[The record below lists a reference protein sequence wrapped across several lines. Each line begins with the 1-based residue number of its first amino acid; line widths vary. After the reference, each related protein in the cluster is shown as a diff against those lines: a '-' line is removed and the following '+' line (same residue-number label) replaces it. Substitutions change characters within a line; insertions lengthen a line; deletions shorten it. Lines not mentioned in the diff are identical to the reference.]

1 MSIFASILRSVY
13 KLSGAKKA
21 FALPEDAL
29 RKEIEKQ
36 NRHRGVFT
44 PTDHKAY
51 YETIAVNGFPAQ
63 SRAGDHAVIKTVSA
77 RHSVRTANGFFSFH
91 GSSSVFQSSHDLF
104 RSHFFKMSTIF
115 AKSSFASLKIGS
127 IQ

>member
-44 PTDHKAY
+44 PTDRKAC
-51 YETIAVNGFPAQ
+51 YETI
-63 SRAGDHAVIKTVSA
+63 
-77 RHSVRTANGFFSFH
+77 
-91 GSSSVFQSSHDLF
+91 
-104 RSHFFKMSTIF
+104 
-115 AKSSFASLKIGS
+115 
-127 IQ
+127 

>member
-1 MSIFASILRSVY
+1 MSIFASILRMAY

-29 RKEIEKQ
+29 RKEIERQ

-51 YETIAVNGFPAQ
+51 YEMDVAPYENSKPIYYEFTACTAADATIP
-63 SRAGDHAVIKTVSA
+63 SA
-77 RHSVRTANGFFSFH
+77 AIRIHT
-91 GSSSVFQSSHDLF
+91 
-104 RSHFFKMSTIF
+104 
-115 AKSSFASLKIGS
+115 
-127 IQ
+127 